1 MRFVPASIGLALALA
16 LASPAAAQISPAFN
30 YTSSSTLSDNRPFTL
45 GFSFSLSQATTIN
58 GLGYWT
64 GGTLTSHQVGIW
76 SSSGTLLA
84 SGTVSAADPL
94 LGNYRYDSI
103 APLLL
108 GAGNYVIGGE
118 FFNGLLPSDL
128 AGVTTAPNFTW
139 TGDRQSPGS
148 FAFPTES
155 YLTYGDQGIALVNFS
170 IAQTNAVP
178 EPATWAMMLIGF
190 GGIGVSLRR
199 RKRVMVPQAA

>member
-1 MRFVPASIGLALALA
+1 MRSIPAAIGFALALSF
-16 LASPAAAQISPAFN
+16 ASPAAAQISPAFD
-30 YTSSSTLSDNRPFTL
+30 YTSSSTLSDGRAYTL
-45 GFSFSLSQATTIN
+45 GFSFSLSQATTID

-64 GGTLTSHQVGIW
+64 GGTLSSHQVGIW
-76 SSSGTLLA
+76 SSSGNLLA

-103 APLLL
+103 SPLLL
-108 GAGNYVIGGE
+108 GAGNYVIGGQ
-118 FFNGLLPSDL
+118 FFGGLFPSDL

-139 TGDRQSPGS
+139 TGDRQIQGG
-148 FAFPTES
+148 FALPTEA
-155 YLTYGDQGIALVNFS
+155 YLTYGNQGIALVNFS

-190 GGIGVSLRR
+190 GAIGASLRR
-199 RKRVMVPQAA
+199 RKAALRTQAA